1 MDLKVKFLSFLAREY
16 KIFNDSNYLLMN
28 EIIINEIRVLQ
39 YICKSNGNN
48 LVFIVNTRDFVTILI
63 KNYKVVRRTSKLDL

>member
-1 MDLKVKFLSFLAREY
+1 MDLKVKFLSFVEREIR
-16 KIFNDSNYLLMN
+16 IFNDSHYLLMSN
-28 EIIINEIRVLQ
+28 INVRGIEILQ
-39 YICKSNGNN
+39 YICKTNGNN

>member
-1 MDLKVKFLSFLAREY
+1 MDLKVKFLSFLEREY

-28 EIIINEIRVLQ
+28 KIIINEIRVLQ

-48 LVFIVNTRDFVTILI
+48 LVFIVDYKDFVTILI